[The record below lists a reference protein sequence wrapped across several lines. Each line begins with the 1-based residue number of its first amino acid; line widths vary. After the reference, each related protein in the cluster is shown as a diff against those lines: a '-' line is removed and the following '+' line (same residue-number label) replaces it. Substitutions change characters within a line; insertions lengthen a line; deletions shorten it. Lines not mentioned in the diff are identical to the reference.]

1 MTPLQL
7 YRDDGLVA
15 RMIGALVRT
24 SHSLVTVVAVVP
36 MFVVMIVKGD
46 GASHAAVGAVLAW
59 LVVVGGAASRTPPT
73 DAFRWIVPPV
83 VRGGEY
89 AALLWIGALAGERS
103 QPAAFALVCAL
114 TFRHYD
120 LVYRLRNL
128 GTEPPRWVGD
138 LALGWDGRVV
148 LGYILLVAGALPAG
162 FFVAAGLLATMFVAE
177 SIAGWRRF
185 GRAPQPVTYED
196 EEDEAL

>member
-1 MTPLQL
+1 MTPLLL
-7 YRDDGLVA
+7 YRDDGPLGRA
-15 RMIGALVRT
+15 IGSLART
-24 SHSLVTVVAVVP
+24 SHSLMIVVAAAP
-36 MFVVMIVKGD
+36 MVAVMAVKGD
-46 GASHAAVGAVLAW
+46 DASHAAVGAVLAW
-59 LVVVGGAASRTPPT
+59 LVLVGGATGGRAPEDRL
-73 DAFRWIVPPV
+73 RWAAAPLL
-83 VRGGEY
+83 RAAEY
-89 AALLWIGALAGERS
+89 AALLWIGALAGEHS

-114 TFRHYD
+114 AFRHYD

>member
-1 MTPLQL
+1 
-7 YRDDGLVA
+7 
-15 RMIGALVRT
+15 
-24 SHSLVTVVAVVP
+24 
-36 MFVVMIVKGD
+36 
-46 GASHAAVGAVLAW
+46 
-59 LVVVGGAASRTPPT
+59 
-73 DAFRWIVPPV
+73 VPPLL
-83 VRGGEY
+83 RGAEY
-89 AALLWIGALAGERS
+89 AALLWIGALAGESS
-103 QPAAFALVCAL
+103 QPAAFALICAL
-114 TFRHYD
+114 AFRHYD

-138 LALGWDGRVV
+138 LALGWDGRVA